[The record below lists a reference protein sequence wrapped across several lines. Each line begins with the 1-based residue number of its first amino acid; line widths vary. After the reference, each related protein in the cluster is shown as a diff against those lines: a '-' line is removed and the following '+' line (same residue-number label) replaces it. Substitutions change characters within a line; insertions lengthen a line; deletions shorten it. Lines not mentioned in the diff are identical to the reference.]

1 MGKRKK
7 EEIDM
12 RGVMIDLPNIENTKG
27 NNLQPQISKMNL
39 PQTCKKTPNFEIMPS
54 VKWKRAIKCMV
65 GSPEI

>member
-39 PQTCKKTPNFEIMPS
+39 PQTCKKTLNFEIMPS
-54 VKWKRAIKCMV
+54 CNAMLDDKCYYT
-65 GSPEI
+65 